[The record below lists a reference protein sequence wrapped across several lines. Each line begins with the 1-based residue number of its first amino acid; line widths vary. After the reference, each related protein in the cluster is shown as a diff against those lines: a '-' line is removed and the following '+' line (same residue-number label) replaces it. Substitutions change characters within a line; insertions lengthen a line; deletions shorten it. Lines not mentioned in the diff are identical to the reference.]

1 MPPKR
6 KRNGY
11 INGYK
16 VSAANLASYRRSKIR
31 RRGLY
36 AAVAKQNIRTG
47 GFASIENKFIDV
59 ELDATAFAT
68 TWSTMEPATEDALSA
83 VAQGDGESNR
93 DGRIY
98 HINGIFIQGHFA
110 MPASESNNAPVS
122 DQECRIALV
131 LDTQTNAAQLTATDV
146 MDGGQTK
153 DYHAFRNLQF
163 TKRFRVLK
171 DKKVVLNVEN
181 TNEGAI
187 NLFANK
193 LVVKNFKIN
202 HTFKPP
208 LRVICKG
215 TTAVIASITDNSLH
229 LIGVGSSTTSQ
240 LNYQCRLRFTG

>member
-6 KRNGY
+6 RRNGY
-11 INGYK
+11 TGVTRATNRPYIAK
-16 VSAANLASYRRSKIR
+16 RIRLRRNN
-31 RRGLY
+31 LY

-59 ELDATAFAT
+59 ELDSSAFAV
-68 TWSTMEPATEDALSA
+68 TWATMEPATEDSLSA

-110 MPASESNNAPVS
+110 MPASESNNAPIS

-181 TNEGAI
+181 TNEGAA

-208 LRVICKG
+208 MRVICKG

-229 LIGVGSSTTSQ
+229 LIGVGSSTATQ